1 MTDKQKNK
9 IRKWKHYTFWK
20 NQIIKLNST
29 LDLDI
34 YILPMIVE
42 QMYDILEQ
50 KNGHHYAWQAEKSK
64 EAMILACEDWEP
76 YNGIDGYGGSLD
88 DINKLKC
95 DPSSG
100 CC

>member
-1 MTDKQKNK
+1 
-9 IRKWKHYTFWK
+9 
-20 NQIIKLNST
+20 
-29 LDLDI
+29 
-34 YILPMIVE
+34 MIVE
-42 QMYDILEQ
+42 QMYDVLEQ